1 MDNEAGAKES
11 NSKKIDVNPRTNGT
25 NSTNLTKNPRT
36 EEKKWKKPL
45 KKALLLVNQNAGT
58 GNAKGKVFRL
68 ISGLVKLGYEVIT
81 YPIIPKMNIT
91 SENIIEAYKSR
102 VKLVACVGGDGTL
115 NHVVNALMAATDKE
129 KASLP
134 VLYIPSGTTN
144 DYAKTLGLSGDVE
157 KVIHG
162 VEHSRVYRLDI
173 GTFSDK
179 YFNYVAAFGAF
190 TNVSYATPQDQK
202 NLLGY
207 LAYLVNGLA
216 SAPVSLQTRY
226 HLEVSHDGITEE
238 GDYVFG
244 AVSNATSV
252 GGFKTPA
259 LANASLSDG
268 LFEVILIKAPDALQE
283 IGEILMAAGDGSFDN
298 PHIKIFRTSEV
309 TFRSD
314 NDIDW
319 TIDGEYGGAKKE
331 VTVSV
336 IPQAIRIYAED

>member
-1 MDNEAGAKES
+1 MSSESVAKETGS
-11 NSKKIDVNPRTNGT
+11 NTNKVMEG
-25 NSTNLTKNPRT
+25 NSLP
-36 EEKKWKKPL
+36 WKKPL
-45 KKALLLVNQNAGT
+45 RKALLLANQNAGT
-58 GNAKGKVFRL
+58 GNAKGKVFQL
-68 ISGLVKLGYEVIT
+68 VTELVKLGYEVIT
-81 YPIIPKMNIT
+81 YPIIPGMNIT
-91 SENIIEAYKSR
+91 SENIIREYKKR
-102 VKLVACVGGDGTL
+102 VKLVACIGGDGTL
-115 NHVVNALMAATDKE
+115 NHVVNALMEVTEKG

-144 DYAKTLGLSGDVE
+144 DYAKTLELSGDVE
-157 KVIHG
+157 KVIRG
-162 VEHSRVYRLDI
+162 VERSRVYRLDI
-173 GTFSDK
+173 GTFGDR

-226 HLEVSHDGITEE
+226 HLEVIHDGVTEE

-268 LFEVILIKAPDALQE
+268 LFEVILIKAPDMLQD
-283 IGEILMAAGDGSFDN
+283 IGEILMAAKDGDFDN
-298 PHIKIFRTSEV
+298 PHIKIFRTGEV

-319 TIDGEYGGAKKE
+319 TIDGEYGGARKE

-336 IPQAIRIYAED
+336 IPQAIRIFAEN

>member
-1 MDNEAGAKES
+1 MGNKSEVNATDPINTNEFIES
-11 NSKKIDVNPRTNGT
+11 PRNQ
-25 NSTNLTKNPRT
+25 
-36 EEKKWKKPL
+36 WKKPL
-45 KKALLLVNQNAGT
+45 KKALLLANQNAGT
-58 GNAKGKVFRL
+58 GNAKGKVFQL
-68 ISGLVKLGYEVIT
+68 VTELVKLGYEVIT
-81 YPIIPKMNIT
+81 YPIIPGMNIT
-91 SENIIEAYKSR
+91 SENIIREYKKR
-102 VKLVACVGGDGTL
+102 VKLVACIGGDGTL
-115 NHVVNALMAATDKE
+115 NHVVNALMEMTEKG

-157 KVIHG
+157 KVIRG
-162 VEHSRVYRLDI
+162 VERSRVYRLDI
-173 GTFSDK
+173 GAFGDR

-226 HLEVSHDGITEE
+226 HLEVIHDGMTEE

-268 LFEVILIKAPDALQE
+268 LFEVILIKAPDMLQD
-283 IGEILMAAGDGSFDN
+283 IGEILMAAKDGNFDN
-298 PHIKIFRTSEV
+298 PHIKIFRTGEV

-319 TIDGEYGGAKKE
+319 TIDGEYGGARKE

-336 IPQAIRIYAED
+336 IPQAIRIFAEN